1 MLGAR
6 VGVGDDAGPRLEVRH
21 AAVEDDRADGDAGVE
36 DAAGEAVPDR
46 AGVRSSAAT
55 LQLCD
60 QLHRPHLRC
69 PGDGARREA
78 GTQQV
83 ERPDP
88 FAELSRAFP
97 PSVTITRT
105 SEEDCQARQLIVS
118 IDGVRVA
125 ELLWGDSVR
134 CDLQPGPHRLRVH
147 NTLVWKNVDFTLA
160 AGEQA
165 FFEVINRATTS
176 TYLVVALLGVGPLYV
191 RVRRM

>member
-1 MLGAR
+1 MR
-6 VGVGDDAGPRLEVRH
+6 PVLERI
-21 AAVEDDRADGDAGVE
+21 D
-36 DAAGEAVPDR
+36 
-46 AGVRSSAAT
+46 
-55 LQLCD
+55 
-60 QLHRPHLRC
+60 
-69 PGDGARREA
+69 
-78 GTQQV
+78 
-83 ERPDP
+83 DP

-118 IDGVRVA
+118 IDGLRVA